1 MTLKRMDNV
10 SIVVED
16 IKTMIAFLQEIG
28 MTLVGETRVSGD
40 WVDRIIALKG
50 SVSDVA
56 VLETPDGHNRIELAQ
71 FVSPAA
77 VRGEPKD
84 APANMLG
91 LRRIMFTVVGIDDY
105 VSRLQAKGATLMGE
119 VVQYEDTYR
128 LCYMRGPEGL
138 MFALAEEL

>member
-1 MTLKRMDNV
+1 
-10 SIVVED
+10 
-16 IKTMIAFLQEIG
+16 